1 MSGRHHFFR
10 KGSPTR
16 KQKGSSEETRLFFVA
31 TPLRLLAPPLL
42 LLELPLLLLEPLL
55 LLLTPRLLRV
65 VPFCPAAGVKHSSVK
80 PFVRAKGRKFEKA
93 RGRRP
98 SRGYKN

>member
-1 MSGRHHFFR
+1 MAHRVRSDAPTDKRQAPAGRR
-10 KGSPTR
+10 DGR
-16 KQKGSSEETRLFFVA
+16 SETQ
-31 TPLRLLAPPLL
+31 PPPHCS
-42 LLELPLLLLEPLL
+42 LPQLLEPLL